1 MAFSQG
7 GNNKFISEINVTPLV
22 DVMLVLLIIFMV
34 TAPMMIQGED
44 VKLPEANSENID
56 GESVDWIIS
65 IKKNQEIFFNDSKIE
80 LSYLENYLRDKKKSE
95 YKEPKVY
102 IKGDKDVPYGAV
114 ISVMSKVK
122 AAGLKDVGMITR
134 PATGKE

>member
-44 VKLPEANSENID
+44 VKLPEAESENID
-56 GESVDWIIS
+56 GESIDWIIS

-80 LSYLENYLRDKKKSE
+80 LSYLENYLRDKKKRE

-114 ISVMSKVK
+114 ISVMSRVK

-134 PATGKE
+134 PATGNE